1 MIPAKDR
8 EKFVAHLARE
18 LPCLSVT
25 RVVDLARLLLRASAV
40 LQQINDDAYNGDLTE
55 MQKRSG
61 KRILARVMLACQEVG
76 LVARGGSGDPR
87 GPSLLLKLPSG
98 RGDYREDPSLFCVP

>member
-25 RVVDLARLLLRASAV
+25 QVVDLARLLLRASAV
-40 LQQINDDAYNGDLTE
+40 LQQINDDVYNGDLTE
-55 MQKRSG
+55 VQKRRG
-61 KRILARVMLACQEVG
+61 ERILARVQVACQD
-76 LVARGGSGDPR
+76 LDIQIQRGTGDPR
-87 GPSLLLKLPSG
+87 SPAILLKFPSG
-98 RGDYREDPSLFCVP
+98 QGGYWGDPMLFCVP